1 MQSRK
6 SELLKFNIVEL
17 ENFRQRF
24 PWIGGDLQ
32 TIRDTFCINFKL
44 NKNTERILIPVN
56 AINSDQFKEEFIK
69 KNRIESAA

>member
-32 TIRDTFCINFKL
+32 TIRDTFCLDFNIT
-44 NKNTERILIPVN
+44 NKVEKVFIPVEN
-56 AINSDQFKEEFIK
+56 FCLLYTSPSPRDED
-69 KNRIESAA
+69 